1 MKAGWRR
8 ERNLMAVSKPRSVL
22 IVVAGI
28 VLLLVGVGVGWWA
41 WGGGAGERDSRG
53 TTLGTLLALLGLLL
67 TLAGWFI
74 PTSGHRSV
82 KKTSQ
87 QARRG
92 SVQAGGHITGA
103 VATGR
108 NAVATAPSPPPAPTH
123 AAGEFSSGRIVN
135 QQAGAGAVQAAGD
148 ITGAV
153 ATGKNSQA
161 GRPPQPSDEA
171 HPVSDG
177 DPPGTS

>member
-1 MKAGWRR
+1 
-8 ERNLMAVSKPRSVL
+8 
-22 IVVAGI
+22 
-28 VLLLVGVGVGWWA
+28 VGVGWWA

-53 TTLGTLLALLGLLL
+53 TTFGTLLAAMGLLL
-67 TLAGWFI
+67 TLAGWFF
-74 PTSGHRSV
+74 PTTSRRPV
-82 KKTSQ
+82 KGTSQ
-87 QARRG
+87 RAGRG

-108 NAVATAPSPPPAPTH
+108 GACAAAPSPPPSPTD
-123 AAGEFSSGRIVN
+123 AARDESNRVVD

-153 ATGKNSQA
+153 ATGKNAQA
-161 GRPPQPSDEA
+161 SGSSRPSDEA
-171 HPVSDG
+171 QPLPDS

>member
-1 MKAGWRR
+1 
-8 ERNLMAVSKPRSVL
+8 MAVSKPRSVL

-28 VLLLVGVGVGWWA
+28 VLLLASVGIGWWA
-41 WGGGAGERDSRG
+41 WGGGAGERDGRG
-53 TTLGTLLALLGLLL
+53 ATFGTLLAVLGLLL

-74 PTSGHRSV
+74 PT
-82 KKTSQ
+82 TS
-87 QARRG
+87 RRPVRG
-92 SVQAGGHITGA
+92 TFQRAGRASVQAGGHVTGA

-108 NAVATAPSPPPAPTH
+108 GTGAAAPSAPSPPAHLPGNGSAN
-123 AAGEFSSGRIVN
+123 RVVD

-153 ATGKNSQA
+153 ATGKNARA
-161 GRPPQPSDEA
+161 GGPPQPSDDL
-171 HPVSDG
+171 PQVPDR

>member
-1 MKAGWRR
+1 
-8 ERNLMAVSKPRSVL
+8 MAASKPRSVL
-22 IVVAGI
+22 VVVAGI
-28 VLLLVGVGVGWWA
+28 MLLLVGVGIGWWA
-41 WGGGAGERDSRG
+41 WGGSAGQRDSRG
-53 TTLGTLLALLGLLL
+53 TTFGTLLAVLGLLL

-74 PTSGHRSV
+74 PATSRRPVTG
-82 KKTSQ
+82 TSQ
-87 QARRG
+87 QAGRG

-108 NAVATAPSPPPAPTH
+108 GADATAPAPPAPAHT
-123 AAGEFSSGRIVN
+123 AGERSPDRIVG

-153 ATGKNSQA
+153 ATGKNAQA
-161 GRPPQPSDEA
+161 GMPPEPSHDDA
-171 HPVSDG
+171 HQEPDG

>member
-1 MKAGWRR
+1 
-8 ERNLMAVSKPRSVL
+8 MAVSKPRSVL
-22 IVVAGI
+22 IVMGGI
-28 VLLLVGVGVGWWA
+28 MLLLVGIGVGWWA

-53 TTLGTLLALLGLLL
+53 TTFGTLLAVLGLLL

-74 PTSGHRSV
+74 PTTSRRPV
-82 KKTSQ
+82 KGTSQ
-87 QARRG
+87 QAGRG

-108 NAVATAPSPPPAPTH
+108 GAGATAPSPPPTPTH
-123 AAGEFSSGRIVN
+123 AAGDGSSNRIVD

-153 ATGKNSQA
+153 ATGKNAQA
-161 GRPPQPSDEA
+161 DGPPQPSDEA
-171 HPVSDG
+171 HLAPGS

>member
-1 MKAGWRR
+1 
-8 ERNLMAVSKPRSVL
+8 MAVSKPRSVL

-28 VLLLVGVGVGWWA
+28 VLLLMGVGVGWWA

-53 TTLGTLLALLGLLL
+53 TTFGSLLAVLGLLL

-74 PTSGHRSV
+74 PATSRWPV
-82 KKTSQ
+82 KGTSQ
-87 QARRG
+87 QAGRG
-92 SVQAGGHITGA
+92 SVQAGGYITGA

-108 NAVATAPSPPPAPTH
+108 GADATAPSPPTPTQ
-123 AAGEFSSGRIVN
+123 ATGDGSSTRVVE
-135 QQAGAGAVQAAGD
+135 QLADAGAVQAAGD

-153 ATGKNSQA
+153 ATGKNARA
-161 GRPPQPSDEA
+161 GGLPQPSDGTHHTPE
-171 HPVSDG
+171 S